1 MRDLVITCTRRTLSS
16 ITLGLPKGPSSAS
29 SSSSGGAVP
38 VPVPV
43 YCRPLAESQQ
53 GMKIW
58 CAAGVNLMGGHTRD
72 GGLMVGG
79 SVFYYDDP
87 VASPTGTE
95 NINISEVDSLDRE
108 LIAGKGL
115 FICGYIIL

>member
-1 MRDLVITCTRRTLSS
+1 MQDIIINCTRRTLSS

-29 SSSSGGAVP
+29 SFPSGGAVPVP

-95 NINISEVDSLDRE
+95 NISAVDSLDKQ
-108 LIAGKGL
+108 LTGGKDL
-115 FICGYIIL
+115 SVNI